1 MTLRQEVEVHEIHAE
16 SDYDEDDEGPVA
28 PGSQDGSLSQLLI
41 SRNRKEPF
49 ENLPRPSSHPSVPQ
63 HEIPAD
69 DYDENGDGQSRE
81 VKQPFGNLPRLHPS
95 VLLMSHQEPHDSESR
110 KGEPWKK
117 KGQGHF
123 FLERVFLVIFRW
135 VRCHASHHHQ
145 DSECR
150 KEEPWNPFDGRNQYQ
165 DEPDE
170 DIELN
175 QHIPYPV
182 GRGVVICRV
191 RRSLNLVLVTLVLVA
206 NRTIVHMSTQAT
218 LYGARAT
225 NSHDSRRGVW
235 VFNMAAYLDP
245 HGKAITFQ
253 ALRRCLE
260 SVGPRGLS
268 GESGGSEGLASATT
282 DNRPMSIDV
291 YRAPAPGPSAPKPPG
306 QPTIGGGLV

>member
-95 VLLMSHQEPHDSESR
+95 VPRRHQEPDDSEYR
-110 KGEPWKK
+110 KQEPWKK
-117 KGQGHF
+117 KVVEDF
-123 FLERVFLVIFRW
+123 FSSDFFLVIFRW
-135 VRCHASHHHQ
+135 VR
-145 DSECR
+145 R
-150 KEEPWNPFDGRNQYQ
+150 
-165 DEPDE
+165 
-170 DIELN
+170 
-175 QHIPYPV
+175 
-182 GRGVVICRV
+182 
-191 RRSLNLVLVTLVLVA
+191 
-206 NRTIVHMSTQAT
+206 
-218 LYGARAT
+218 
-225 NSHDSRRGVW
+225 HDSRRGVW

-245 HGKAITFQ
+245 HEKAITFQ

-260 SVGPRGLS
+260 SAGPCGLS

-306 QPTIGGGLV
+306 QPAIGGRLV

>member
-49 ENLPRPSSHPSVPQ
+49 ENLPRLHPSVP
-63 HEIPAD
+63 
-69 DYDENGDGQSRE
+69 
-81 VKQPFGNLPRLHPS
+81 
-95 VLLMSHQEPHDSESR
+95 LMSQAPSDSEYR
-110 KGEPWKK
+110 KPEPWKK
-117 KGQGHF
+117 KVVEDF
-123 FLERVFLVIFRW
+123 FSSDFFLVIFRW
-135 VRCHASHHHQ
+135 V
-145 DSECR
+145 
-150 KEEPWNPFDGRNQYQ
+150 W
-165 DEPDE
+165 
-170 DIELN
+170 
-175 QHIPYPV
+175 
-182 GRGVVICRV
+182 
-191 RRSLNLVLVTLVLVA
+191 
-206 NRTIVHMSTQAT
+206 
-218 LYGARAT
+218 
-225 NSHDSRRGVW
+225 SHDSRRGVW

-260 SVGPRGLS
+260 SAGPCGLS

-306 QPTIGGGLV
+306 QPAIGGRLV